1 LWNSSDRVRIKPAW
15 REAYIRDLVLAGD
28 DDVLGFIV
36 SAGVR
41 SDERIALDARV
52 AVGREQTVVLLH
64 AERLAALAR
73 SGTVDR
79 QQTPSATR
87 ANHTHTHTHTHAHPF
102 NGPFPGL
109 PG

>member
-1 LWNSSDRVRIKPAW
+1 MWNSSDRVRIKPAW

-52 AVGREQTVVLLH
+52 AVGREQAVVLLH

-73 SGTVDR
+73 SGTVHR

-87 ANHTHTHTHTHAHPF
+87 ANHTHTHTHTRTPV
-102 NGPFPGL
+102 
-109 PG
+109 